1 MNFKINTI
9 PLEHHAERLNE
20 INRSALPVSIRGA
33 LNDAVYD
40 VKIRTMPKSAE
51 VFKKRQNNFFKANS
65 KFDKATGFN
74 ISSMKATV
82 GFFENKLVHANTNYA
97 VKELEEQE
105 HGGVIEHKAF
115 IAMRP
120 ARVGNKM
127 VRANARLSAIKDK
140 IVKTSRV
147 GKGKGG
153 KLISVKSKKQ
163 QFIRAA
169 FFAEKKYG
177 KAAFVLGGRSSNG
190 GKTLSL
196 INEIRGSGR
205 YTRNKYNLE
214 ISRTPLYNVKKGRAI
229 SVNPTNFMKR
239 ASLETGLQISKFFI
253 AQAEKQFNK
262 LRK

>member
-1 MNFKINTI
+1 MNVNVDTTHIV
-9 PLEHHAERLNE
+9 EHANRLAE
-20 INRSALPVSIRGA
+20 INRSAYPVSIRGT

-40 VKIRTMPKSAE
+40 VKTRTMPKSAE

-74 ISSMKATV
+74 INSMKATV
-82 GFFENKLVHANTNYA
+82 GFYENKLVHANTNYS

-120 ARVGNKM
+120 ARIGNKM
-127 VRANARLSAIKDK
+127 VRANARLAAIKDK
-140 IVKTSRV
+140 IVKTSKV
-147 GKGKGG
+147 GRGTGG

-177 KAAFVLGGRSSNG
+177 KSAFVLGGRSSG
-190 GKTLSL
+190 GGRTLSL

-205 YTRNKYNLE
+205 YTRNNNLE
-214 ISRTPLYNVKKGRAI
+214 ITRTPLYNVKKGRAI

>member
-1 MNFKINTI
+1 MLLNIDTTNI
-9 PLEHHAERLNE
+9 SEHAQRLVD
-20 INRSALPVSIRGA
+20 INRSALPVSIRGT

-40 VKIRTMPKSAE
+40 VKTRTMPKSAQ

-74 ISSMKATV
+74 INSMKATV
-82 GFFENKLVHANTNYA
+82 GFYENKLVHANTNYA

-115 IAMRP
+115 IAMKP

-127 VRANARLSAIKDK
+127 VRANARLAAIKDK
-140 IVKTSRV
+140 IVKTSKV
-147 GKGKGG
+147 GRGKGG

-177 KAAFVLGGRSSNG
+177 KSAFVLGGRSSGG

-205 YTRNKYNLE
+205 YTKNKYNLE
-214 ISRTPLYNVKKGRAI
+214 ITRTPLYSVKKGRAV

-239 ASLETGLQISKFFI
+239 ASLETGLQINKFFI